1 MKLTWILV
9 ADSSR
14 ARIFSTDSPSSPLEE
29 REGFSHAESRLHDRE
44 ITADL
49 PGRIKE
55 SGIGGHAFEQ
65 KTDPKKQE
73 AINFAHSL
81 AHHLE
86 AGSNA
91 NQFEQLMIVADPSF
105 LGLLRDELS
114 EQLKKKVSFE
124 LNKDLTT
131 HSVAEIQAHLPQ
143 HWPTL

>member
-1 MKLTWILV
+1 MKQTWILI

-14 ARIFSTDSPSSPLEE
+14 ARIFTTDAPSSPLEE
-29 REGFSHAESRLHDRE
+29 LEGFSHAESRLHDRE
-44 ITADL
+44 ITSDL
-49 PGRIKE
+49 PGKIQG
-55 SGIGGHAFEQ
+55 GIGGGHAFEQ

-91 NQFEQLMIVADPSF
+91 NQFEQLMIIADPSF

-114 EQLKKKVSFE
+114 EQVKKKLSFE
-124 LNKDLTT
+124 LDKDLTK
-131 HSVAEIQAHLPQ
+131 HSVAEIQAHLPR

>member
-1 MKLTWILV
+1 M
-9 ADSSR
+9 
-14 ARIFSTDSPSSPLEE
+14 
-29 REGFSHAESRLHDRE
+29 EGA
-44 ITADL
+44 
-49 PGRIKE
+49 
-55 SGIGGHAFEQ
+55 HAFEQ

-91 NQFEQLMIVADPSF
+91 NQFEQLMIVAEPSF

-114 EQLKKKVSFE
+114 EQVKKKLSFE
-124 LNKDLTT
+124 LDKDLTK
-131 HSVAEIQAHLPQ
+131 HSVAEIQAHLPR